1 MSDMKTAKY
10 LWVKSGQV
18 TTNLAII
25 LKPSAGGSLRIGDWR
40 ILHLLCHILWLTF
53 SSLHVYDKCFIQR
66 WSLFQKGWSSWYI
79 FSSTNIRSWRLSC
92 FSTRNTIIISTL
104 GVVEAVV
111 SVVVGVLG
119 WSIVSRYT
127 TFLLIFLQSEKN
139 ILLLMTFLHYYPQ
152 GCCMKISDQY
162 TSSCTLWQK
171 TYTCPFFLW
180 LGYSNHFEAIR
191 MSCCHIFMVL
201 INS

>member
-1 MSDMKTAKY
+1 MKTAKY

-25 LKPSAGGSLRIGDWR
+25 LKPSAGGSLRIRDWR
-40 ILHLLCHILWLTF
+40 ILRLLCHILWLMF
-53 SSLHVYDKCFIQR
+53 SSLHVYDNFFIQR
-66 WSLFQKGWSSWYI
+66 GSLFQKGWSSWYI
-79 FSSTNIRSWRLSC
+79 FSSTNIRRLSC

-127 TFLLIFLQSEKN
+127 TFLLIFLQSKKK

-152 GCCMKISDQY
+152 GCCMKVSDQY
-162 TSSCTLWQK
+162 TSSCTENLHLS
-171 TYTCPFFLW
+171 FFLMPGW
-180 LGYSNHFEAIR
+180 GI
-191 MSCCHIFMVL
+191 L
-201 INS
+201 IILKPLECPVVTFLWF

>member
-1 MSDMKTAKY
+1 MKTAKY

-53 SSLHVYDKCFIQR
+53 SSLDVYDKFFIQR

-127 TFLLIFLQSEKN
+127 TFLLIFLQSKKN
-139 ILLLMTFLHYYPQ
+139 ILLLMTFLHYYSQ

-171 TYTCPFFLW
+171 TYLSCPFFLW

-201 INS
+201 INW

>member
-1 MSDMKTAKY
+1 MKTAKY

-53 SSLHVYDKCFIQR
+53 SSLHVYDKFFIQR

-127 TFLLIFLQSEKN
+127 TFLLIFLQSKKK

-152 GCCMKISDQY
+152 GCCMKVSDQY

-171 TYTCPFFLW
+171 TYTCPFFLCRA
-180 LGYSNHFEAIR
+180 GVF
-191 MSCCHIFMVL
+191 
-201 INS
+201 